1 MTSDPGYPL
10 RPEYRPRNRPKRNN
24 PLSGAAYFLRGIPL
38 VLRPGIRRYIL
49 LPLLINIGVFAAVV
63 YFGADWLDR
72 AVDQALPEWEWLEF
86 LRWILIP
93 VFVAGMLFAGFFVF
107 NLVANLIAAPFNGLL
122 AQAIE
127 ERIIERR
134 RESEAN
140 VDSAGGLFAG
150 IGGAIASEFRKFSYV
165 ALRCIPALLLFLIP
179 GLNLLAPLLWLALGA
194 WMMAIAY
201 MDYPM
206 ANHDLEFPEQRRL
219 LKGKWL
225 LSLGF
230 GWAVMLAL
238 AVPLVNFLVIPC
250 AVAGATLMWN
260 EQFKDEI

>member
-1 MTSDPGYPL
+1 MNSDSGYPL
-10 RPEYRPRNRPKRNN
+10 RTQYRLRNHPKRNN
-24 PLSGAAYFLRGIPL
+24 PLSGAIYFLRGIPL
-38 VLRPGIRRYIL
+38 ALRPGIRRYIL
-49 LPLLINIGVFAAVV
+49 LPLLINIGVFSTAV

-72 AVDQALPEWEWLEF
+72 TVDQALPEWEWLEF
-86 LRWILIP
+86 VRWILIP
-93 VFVAGMLFAGFFVF
+93 AFVAGVLVAGFFVF

-122 AQAIE
+122 ANAIE
-127 ERIIERR
+127 ERILERG
-134 RESEAN
+134 EKSNAKTG
-140 VDSAGGLFAG
+140 SARGIFTG
-150 IGGAIASEFRKFSYV
+150 IGAAIASELRKFSYI
-165 ALRCIPALLLFLIP
+165 ALRCIPLLLLFLIP
-179 GLNLLAPLLWLALGA
+179 GLNLLAPLLWLLLGA

-225 LSLGF
+225 LSMGF

-250 AVAGATLMWN
+250 AVAGATLMWV
-260 EQFKDEI
+260 EQFEDEA